1 MKRVAIVQSNYI
13 PWKGYF
19 DLIAAVDEFI
29 LLDDVQFTRRDWR
42 NRNLIKTPDGP
53 KWLTIPVQVK
63 GRYLQSIRETM
74 IGDPGWPQQHWR
86 SIALNYGRA
95 PFFRET
101 AEWLEPLYQAATFPD
116 LSGVNR
122 HFLRAICD
130 RLGIATPLGSS
141 SDHVLEG
148 DPSERLA
155 SICAQA
161 GAGVYLSGPA
171 ARAYLDEGAFARRGI
186 EVRWFD
192 YEGYRPYPQLW
203 GPFEHK
209 LSVLDLIF
217 NTGPEARSFMKV
229 SR

>member
-29 LLDDVQFTRRDWR
+29 LYDDVQFTRRDWR

-63 GRYLQSIRETM
+63 GRYLQTVRETM
-74 IGDPGWPQQHWR
+74 IGDPGWTQQHWR
-86 SIALNYGRA
+86 SIAVNYARA
-95 PFFRET
+95 PFFKDT
-101 AEWLEPLYQAATFPD
+101 GGWLEQVYLAAGFPD
-116 LSGVNR
+116 LSSVNR
-122 HFLRAICD
+122 HFLCAICD
-130 RLGIATPLGSS
+130 RLAITTPLGSS
-141 SDHVLEG
+141 SEYDLEG

-161 GAGVYLSGPA
+161 DAQVYVSGPA
-171 ARAYLDEGAFARRGI
+171 ARAYLDEGAFSRRGI
-186 EVRWFD
+186 AVQWFD
-192 YEGYRPYPQLW
+192 YEGYEPYPQLW
-203 GPFEHK
+203 GPFDHK

-217 NTGPEARSFMKV
+217 NTGPDARRFMKV
-229 SR
+229 GR

>member
-29 LLDDVQFTRRDWR
+29 LFDDVQYTRQDWR
-42 NRNLIKTPDGP
+42 NRNMIKTPTGIQ
-53 KWLTIPVQVK
+53 WISIPVQ
-63 GRYLQSIRETM
+63 IRGLYSQT
-74 IGDPGWPQQHWR
+74 IRQTLISNNDWQKQHWR
-86 SIALNYGRA
+86 TLTMNYSRA
-95 PFFRET
+95 PFFRDT

-122 HFLRAICD
+122 HFLRGICD

-186 EVRWFD
+186 VVRWFD